1 MRTAYLLTTDPNSK
15 RCVFSKNILE
25 KIGFTVEIVQ
35 AIPDPDNVLSN
46 KKTMQSIYYKIQ
58 QGNCYGYVFEDDVNV
73 LEDIRL
79 DEIIEYE
86 SISPVFFYLGMCEY
100 GFRNAVCTEHII
112 RNHKVFSKSGN
123 VRGLHA
129 IGLSKRGAELLLE
142 YCKTCFYRYMDM
154 ILEEFSTLYPANIV
168 RYDLE
173 SDIYGHRGVIFQ
185 DRAKFKS
192 EI

>member
-1 MRTAYLLTTDPNSK
+1 MRTAYLLTVNPNSE
-15 RCVFSKNILE
+15 RCVFSKKILE
-25 KIGFTVEIVQ
+25 NIVFTVETVQ
-35 AIPDPDNVLSN
+35 AIPDPDKVISN
-46 KKTMQSIYYKIQ
+46 KKTMQSIYHKIQ
-58 QGNCYGYVFEDDVNV
+58 TGNMYGYVFEDDVNV

-100 GFRNAVCTEHII
+100 GYKAVCTEHII
-112 RNHKVFSKSGN
+112 RNKKVFSKSN
-123 VRGLHA
+123 YVRGLHA
-129 IGLSKRGAELLLE
+129 IGLSKMGAKLLLE
-142 YCKTCFYRYMDM
+142 YSKTCVHRYMDM
-154 ILEEFSTLYPANIV
+154 VLEEFSTLYPANVV

-173 SDIYGHRGVIFQ
+173 SYIEGHRGVIFQ

>member
-1 MRTAYLLTTDPNSK
+1 VNPNSE
-15 RCVFSKNILE
+15 RCVFSKKILE

-35 AIPDPDNVLSN
+35 AIPDPDKVISN
-46 KKTMQSIYYKIQ
+46 KKTMQSIYHKIQ
-58 QGNCYGYVFEDDVNV
+58 TGNMYGYVFEDDVNV

-100 GFRNAVCTEHII
+100 GYKAVCTEHII
-112 RNHKVFSKSGN
+112 RNKKVFSKSN
-123 VRGLHA
+123 YVRGLHA
-129 IGLSKRGAELLLE
+129 IGLSKMGAKLLLE
-142 YCKTCFYRYMDM
+142 YSKTCVHRYMDM
-154 ILEEFSTLYPANIV
+154 ILEEFSTLYPANVV

-173 SDIYGHRGVIFQ
+173 SYIKGHRGVIFQ